1 MAYTITAMSIE
12 GTVSF
17 ISRPAAEALKTAIEL
32 MGLGLEE
39 VSITDGHGQQ
49 CTPADFERFCIDA

>member
-1 MAYTITAMSIE
+1 MSYTITAMSIE

-17 ISRPAAEALKTAIEL
+17 LSRTTVEALKTAIEL

-39 VSITDGHGQQ
+39 VSITDGTGQQ
-49 CTPADFERFCIDA
+49 YTPADFERLYFNA